1 MIKKFTLGSFIFFA
15 STWLLGMPLVM
26 FFMAVS
32 NAEQVLLFQNFLP
45 YLNAGIIG
53 FGLAAILFLPCYLLK
68 VFSWPPHILLMV
80 LHLVAFILLSR
91 QFDLESYPVDVR
103 TIYLT
108 MNAAYV
114 SMVAIKWSHQKAD
127 RNRL

>member
-26 FFMAVS
+26 FLMAVF
-32 NAEQVLLFQNFLP
+32 NAEQVLQFQNFLP

-53 FGLAAILFLPCYLLK
+53 FGLAAILFLPWYLLK
-68 VFSWPPHILLMV
+68 VFSWP
-80 LHLVAFILLSR
+80 LHLLLIILHLIAFILLSR
-91 QFDLESYPVDVR
+91 QFDLESYPVDAR

-108 MNAAYV
+108 MNAAYI
-114 SMVAIKWSHQKAD
+114 SMVGIKWSQQKTD